1 MLYTWQPSRA
11 HYTTMCMGKV
21 RLRNTLCKPFTE
33 GKVAVFDMGFR
44 IENKFNFKLTM
55 TIVSPFKLGLDTII

>member
-1 MLYTWQPSRA
+1 MALYTWQPSRGQFTA
-11 HYTTMCMGKV
+11 MCTGKV
-21 RLRNTLCKPFTE
+21 RLRNTQPFTD

>member
-1 MLYTWQPSRA
+1 
-11 HYTTMCMGKV
+11 MGKV

>member
-1 MLYTWQPSRA
+1 MALYTWQPSRVQFTA
-11 HYTTMCMGKV
+11 MCTGKV
-21 RLRNTLCKPFTE
+21 RLRNTQLFTD